1 MSYDFNANEILKMA
15 EQIERNGYKFY
26 TTAAENV
33 TDSGSKEFLLKLAD
47 MESQHE
53 AYFTSIRSELSDQE
67 KETTVF
73 DPDGEVDLYLRALA
87 DTRIFFEKKIDVSS
101 MEEIL
106 KAAITAE
113 KDSIVFYLGMKNTI
127 PERLGREKVDE
138 IIEEE
143 MKHITLLSEKLLALK
158 R

>member
-1 MSYDFNANEILKMA
+1 MSYGFNANEILKMA
-15 EQIERNGYKFY
+15 EQIERNGYTFY

-33 TDSGSKEFLLKLAD
+33 TDSESKEFLLKLAD
-47 MESQHE
+47 MESLHE
-53 AYFTSIRSELSDQE
+53 AYFASIRKELSDQE

-73 DPDGEVDLYLRALA
+73 DPDGEVELYIRALA
-87 DTRIFFEKKIDVSS
+87 DTRIFFEKKVDTSS

-113 KDSIVFYLGMKNTI
+113 KDSIVFYLGMKHTV

-143 MKHITLLSEKLLALK
+143 MRHITLLSEKLLALK

>member
-15 EQIERNGYKFY
+15 EQIERNGYTFY
-26 TTAAENV
+26 TSAAENV
-33 TDSGSKEFLLKLAD
+33 TDSESKSFLLKLAD
-47 MESQHE
+47 MESHHE
-53 AYFTSIRSELSDQE
+53 AYFASIRSELSDQE
-67 KETTVF
+67 KEATVF
-73 DPDGEVDLYLRALA
+73 DPDGQIELYLRALA

-113 KDSIVFYLGMKNTI
+113 KDSIVFYLGMKNTV

-143 MKHITLLSEKLLALK
+143 MRHITLLSEKLLALN

>member
-33 TDSGSKEFLLKLAD
+33 ADSESKEFLLKLAD

-53 AYFTSIRSELSDQE
+53 AYFASIRNELSDQE

-113 KDSIVFYLGMKNTI
+113 KDSIVFYLGMKSTI
-127 PERLGREKVDE
+127 PERLGSEKVDE

-143 MKHITLLSEKLLALK
+143 MRHITLLSQRLLALK

>member
-33 TDSGSKEFLLKLAD
+33 ADSESKEFLLKLAD
-47 MESQHE
+47 MESLHE
-53 AYFTSIRSELSDQE
+53 AYFASIRSELSDKE

>member
-1 MSYDFNANEILKMA
+1 MSYAFNANEILKMA
-15 EQIERNGYKFY
+15 EQIERNGDTFY
-26 TTAAENV
+26 TSAAENV
-33 TDSGSKEFLLKLAD
+33 TDSESESFLLKLAE
-47 MESQHE
+47 MERQHE
-53 AYFTSIRSELSDQE
+53 AYFADIRNALSDQE
-67 KETTVF
+67 KEATIF
-73 DPDGEVDLYLRALA
+73 DPDGEIELYLRALA

-113 KDSIVFYLGMKNTI
+113 KDSIVFYLGMKKTV

-143 MKHITLLSEKLLALK
+143 MRHITLLSEKLLALNK
-158 R
+158 

>member
-113 KDSIVFYLGMKNTI
+113 KDSIVFYLGMKSTI
-127 PERLGREKVDE
+127 PKRLGREKVDE

-143 MKHITLLSEKLLALK
+143 MRHITLLSQRLLALQ